1 MKILNEYETIPYLK
15 SLELNLPYVIV
26 YNLNDKSMTILH
38 LDETGYKTIKEYD
51 DDNIHF
57 YYVCLFLRCY
67 NDQYNIGIELSGYI
81 EIEPQRIKMN
91 RKFFYEWDKKTLTI
105 RKFLGTKNIEKI
117 KEFILELMNEF
128 KKFYFIYS
136 KNLEV

>member
-1 MKILNEYETIPYLK
+1 MKILNEYETIPYIR
-15 SLELNLPYVIV
+15 SLELDLPYVIV
-26 YNLNDKSMTILH
+26 YNLNDKSMTILY
-38 LDETGYKTIKEYD
+38 LDETNYKTIKEYRE
-51 DDNIHF
+51 NNNHF
-57 YYVCLFLRCY
+57 YYVCLFLRRY
-67 NDQYNIGIELSGYI
+67 NAQYSLGIELSGYI

-91 RKFFYEWDKKTLTI
+91 RNFFYEWDKKTLTI

-117 KEFILELMNEF
+117 KEFTLELMNEF